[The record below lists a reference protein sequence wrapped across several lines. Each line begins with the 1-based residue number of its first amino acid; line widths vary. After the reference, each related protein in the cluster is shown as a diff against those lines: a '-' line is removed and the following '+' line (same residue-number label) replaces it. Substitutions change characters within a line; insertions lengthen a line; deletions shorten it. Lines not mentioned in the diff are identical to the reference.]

1 MILGLHVLEE
11 LPLEA
16 LQHCLPLECN
26 ILDAS
31 RFTHGKPLLDQSIL
45 RPHLQPSAPKEAH
58 DLTPEL
64 SCHCL
69 KLDFAWIN
77 PCFDLLGYLCCLEL
91 IVELV
96 DCMFKWPLE
105 NYVHHL
111 QLRGTIGWHKE
122 EENVGEILLHEP
134 SKLG

>member
-1 MILGLHVLEE
+1 
-11 LPLEA
+11 
-16 LQHCLPLECN
+16 
-26 ILDAS
+26 LDAS
-31 RFTHGKPLLDQSIL
+31 QFAHGKPLLDQSIL
-45 RPHLQPSAPKEAH
+45 RPHLQPGAPKETH

-64 SCHCL
+64 SCRCL

-77 PCFDLLGYLCCLEL
+77 PCFDLLGYLCYLEL

-96 DCMFKWPLE
+96 DYMLKWPLE

-111 QLRGTIGWHKE
+111 QLRGTVGWHKE
-122 EENVGEILLHEP
+122 EENVGEILLHGP

>member
-1 MILGLHVLEE
+1 MIWGLHVLEE

-16 LQHCLPLECN
+16 LQHCLPLECS

-31 RFTHGKPLLDQSIL
+31 QFAHHKPLPDQSIL
-45 RPHLQPSAPKEAH
+45 RPHLQPGALKEAH
-58 DLTPEL
+58 DLTPKL
-64 SCHCL
+64 SCRWL

-96 DCMFKWPLE
+96 DCMLKWPLE

-111 QLRGTIGWHKE
+111 
-122 EENVGEILLHEP
+122 
-134 SKLG
+134 